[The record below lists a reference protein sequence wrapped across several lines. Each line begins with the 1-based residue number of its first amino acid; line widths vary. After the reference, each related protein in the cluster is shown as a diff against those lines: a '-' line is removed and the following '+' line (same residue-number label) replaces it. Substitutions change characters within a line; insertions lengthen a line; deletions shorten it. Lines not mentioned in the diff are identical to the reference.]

1 LTWQNFRI
9 SRNQEDIIEGQSFFE
24 DTHGPPGSK
33 IKRAML
39 LDSIRRV
46 NPSNWR
52 GTGRAEPDPVA
63 RHQKARLLV
72 AALEV
77 ARPWPGVERLRR
89 ARPSAGHPKGVTFAG
104 CVVRFGAMPSSST
117 PAGNQPERNV
127 YTVSRLN
134 REVRVLIE
142 RGLGVIWVEGE
153 LSNLSVPSSGHW
165 YFSMKDR
172 DAQLRCAMFRQR
184 NMSVGFTPKSGQQIL
199 ARGRVSLYE
208 PRGDYQFI
216 VEHLEE
222 AGVGALK
229 REFERLKA
237 KLAAEGL
244 FALERKRSLPRFPRR
259 IGIVTSPTGAAL
271 RDILHIL
278 ARRFPP
284 AAVLIYPTPVQGD
297 AAIPSIVEAIETA
310 SARAECDVLIVARG
324 GGSIEDLWAFNDE
337 RVARAIC
344 ACAIPIVSGVGH
356 EIDFTIADFVAD
368 ARAPTPSGAAELV
381 APDRTACLEALA
393 RTMERLSVSMRRELR
408 TVGTRFTAANA
419 RLKLSHPGVRL
430 SQQAQ
435 RLDELE
441 QRLTACVQRELR
453 TIASRFEGV
462 SQRLKLAHPGLR
474 LAQQTKRLEALD
486 QRLAGAMRS
495 ALHTDR
501 ARITD
506 MYTRLIHESP
516 ANRVREFRVE
526 HGALE
531 GRLDHA
537 MKQLISRADH
547 RLGLAI
553 RTLNTVSPLATLGR
567 GFALVKRVSDGKLI
581 TDSNT
586 VSVGDEIEARL
597 ANGTVT
603 ARVTGKE

>member
-1 LTWQNFRI
+1 
-9 SRNQEDIIEGQSFFE
+9 
-24 DTHGPPGSK
+24 
-33 IKRAML
+33 
-39 LDSIRRV
+39 
-46 NPSNWR
+46 
-52 GTGRAEPDPVA
+52 
-63 RHQKARLLV
+63 
-72 AALEV
+72 
-77 ARPWPGVERLRR
+77 
-89 ARPSAGHPKGVTFAG
+89 
-104 CVVRFGAMPSSST
+104 MPSSNT
-117 PAGNQPERNV
+117 TAGAQPERNV

-142 RGLGVIWVEGE
+142 RGLGVVWVEGE

-259 IGIVTSPTGAAL
+259 IGVITSPTGAAL

-337 RVARAIC
+337 RVARAIH
-344 ACAIPIVSGVGH
+344 ASAIPIVSGIGH

-393 RTMERLSVSMRRELR
+393 RTMERLASSMRRELR
-408 TVGTRFTAANA
+408 TVGTRFNAVNA

-430 SQQAQ
+430 TQQAQ

-441 QRLTACVQRELR
+441 QRLTACVQRQFR
-453 TIASRFEGV
+453 SITSRFEAT

-474 LAQQTKRLEALD
+474 LAQQR
-486 QRLAGAMRS
+486 QRLDDLEQRLTGAMRG
-495 ALHTDR
+495 ALHSDR
-501 ARITD
+501 TRITE
-506 MYTRLIHESP
+506 MYTRLVHQSP
-516 ANRVREFRVE
+516 EHTVREYRVA
-526 HGALE
+526 HGALS

-537 MKQLISRADH
+537 MGQLLSRAEH
-547 RLGLAI
+547 RLGLAS

-567 GFALVKRVSDGKLI
+567 GFALVKRVSDGKLV
-581 TDSNT
+581 TDSDA
-586 VSVGDEIEARL
+586 VAVGDEIEARL
-597 ANGTVT
+597 AKGTVK
-603 ARVTGKE
+603 ARVTSKE

>member
-1 LTWQNFRI
+1 M
-9 SRNQEDIIEGQSFFE
+9 S
-24 DTHGPPGSK
+24 P
-33 IKRAML
+33 
-39 LDSIRRV
+39 
-46 NPSNWR
+46 
-52 GTGRAEPDPVA
+52 
-63 RHQKARLLV
+63 
-72 AALEV
+72 
-77 ARPWPGVERLRR
+77 
-89 ARPSAGHPKGVTFAG
+89 
-104 CVVRFGAMPSSST
+104 PSSE
-117 PAGNQPERNV
+117 PERNV

-153 LSNLSVPSSGHW
+153 MSNLSIPSSGHW

-172 DAQLRCAMFRQR
+172 DAQLRCAMFRQK

-259 IGIVTSPTGAAL
+259 IGVVTSPTGAAL

-297 AAIPSIVEAIETA
+297 AAIPCIVEAIETA
-310 SARAECDVLIVARG
+310 SARAECDVVILARG
-324 GGSIEDLWAFNDE
+324 GGSLEDLWAFNDE
-337 RVARAIC
+337 RVARAVH
-344 ACAIPIVSGVGH
+344 ASNIPIVSGVGH

-381 APDRTACLEALA
+381 APDRNACLEALT
-393 RTMERLSVSMRRELR
+393 RTLERLCVGMRRELR
-408 TVGTRFTAANA
+408 ALGTRFTAAGA
-419 RLKLSHPGVRL
+419 RLKLVHPGVRL
-430 SQQAQ
+430 NQQAQ

-441 QRLTACVQRELR
+441 QRLGACVQRELR
-453 TIASRFEGV
+453 TIATRFDGLN
-462 SQRLKLAHPGLR
+462 QRLNLAHPGQR
-474 LAQQTKRLEALD
+474 LAQQK
-486 QRLAGAMRS
+486 QRLDDLEQRLGGAIRG
-495 ALHTDR
+495 ALHSDR
-501 ARITD
+501 TRITE
-506 MYTRLIHESP
+506 MYTRLIHQSP
-516 ANRVREFRVE
+516 EHRVRELRVK
-526 HGALE
+526 HGALS
-531 GRLDHA
+531 GRLEHA
-537 MKQLISRADH
+537 MTQRLSRADH
-547 RLGLAI
+547 RLGLAV

-567 GFALVKRVSDGKLI
+567 GFALVKRVSDGKLV
-581 TDSNT
+581 TDSKS
-586 VSVGDEIEARL
+586 VAVGDDIQAQL
-597 ANGTVT
+597 ANGTMT
-603 ARVTGKE
+603 ARVTSKE

>member
-1 LTWQNFRI
+1 MVP
-9 SRNQEDIIEGQSFFE
+9 GM
-24 DTHGPPGSK
+24 PP
-33 IKRAML
+33 
-39 LDSIRRV
+39 SI
-46 NPSNWR
+46 
-52 GTGRAEPDPVA
+52 
-63 RHQKARLLV
+63 
-72 AALEV
+72 
-77 ARPWPGVERLRR
+77 
-89 ARPSAGHPKGVTFAG
+89 
-104 CVVRFGAMPSSST
+104 
-117 PAGNQPERNV
+117 PAGTEPERNV

-134 REVRVLIE
+134 REVRILIE

-259 IGIVTSPTGAAL
+259 IGVVTSPTGAAL

-337 RVARAIC
+337 RVARAIR

-393 RTMERLSVSMRRELR
+393 RTMERLSLSMRRELR

-474 LAQQTKRLEALD
+474 LAQQRQRLDDLD
-486 QRLAGAMRS
+486 QRLAGAMRG
-495 ALHTDR
+495 ALHSDR
-501 ARITD
+501 ARITE

-516 ANRVREFRVE
+516 AHRVREFRVK

-567 GFALVKRVSDGKLI
+567 GFALVKRVSDGKLV